1 MGTASTPT
9 AIAWWIARL
18 KWNFFPRIG
27 AMKMASVDPIAK
39 RVKLPIYD
47 NPSIVA
53 APILS
58 INAMNNPLPLR
69 EPL

>member
-1 MGTASTPT
+1 
-9 AIAWWIARL
+9 
-18 KWNFFPRIG
+18 
-27 AMKMASVDPIAK
+27 MKMASVDPIAK